1 MQRFVF
7 GLLLPLLAA
16 CAGKN
21 TVAGDEKTKAEQL
34 EESVPSWCAKAC
46 VKIES
51 CAKQRPCNCDGDV
64 CDCSGGAGYDCP
76 SSCQQAINGFMNKG
90 ETCAG
95 AGLHFQSCID
105 AASCN
110 ELYTDGA
117 CAPTDPAEKVCFPE
131 QSSDAPTDVGSSSAS
146 AGSASIDQGPSS
158 GGASAYGGAS
168 AGAFG
173 GSVSGGSSSTGS
185 AGAGEGGAASAVVVC
200 DSGFSSGPAPG
211 NTTNEICE
219 GGGLG
224 CDDGH
229 EYRYLCAHTSDGRSA
244 CSCFVDDNVTG
255 AFDPEDVCPTSA
267 ALNAGCGWNLVGF

>member
-1 MQRFVF
+1 MRRYVF

-34 EESVPSWCAKAC
+34 QESVPNWCAQAC
-46 VKIES
+46 QKVEA
-51 CAKQRPCNCDGDV
+51 CAKDRP
-64 CDCSGGAGYDCP
+64 CDCSGESCDCSAGPGYDCE
-76 SSCQQAINGFMNKG
+76 SSCQQLMSEFMGKG

-95 AGLHFQSCID
+95 AGLHFQTCID
-105 AASCN
+105 AASCSDLQK
-110 ELYTDGA
+110 ETL
-117 CAPTDPAEKVCFPE
+117 CVPTDPAEKVCYPKD
-131 QSSDAPTDVGSSSAS
+131 SSATPSDTGSSSAY
-146 AGSASIDQGPSS
+146 AGSANIGPSS
-158 GGASAYGGAS
+158 GGAYGAGGAS
-168 AGAFG
+168 G
-173 GSVSGGSSSTGS
+173 GFVYGGTSASGGSP
-185 AGAGEGGAASAVVVC
+185 AEGGAPTSDVVSC
-200 DSGFSSGPAPG
+200 QEGFSSGPAPG

-244 CSCFVDDNVTG
+244 CSCFVDNTVTG
-255 AFDPEDVCPTSA
+255 AFDPNNVCPTSA

>member
-1 MQRFVF
+1 MQRLVL

-21 TVAGDEKTKAEQL
+21 TVAGDEKTKSEQL
-34 EESVPSWCAKAC
+34 EESVPNWCAKAC

-51 CAKQRPCNCDGDV
+51 CAKQRPCDCSGDV
-64 CDCSGGAGYDCP
+64 CDCAGGAGYDCP
-76 SSCQQAINGFMNKG
+76 SSCQQAMNEFMNKG

-117 CAPTDPAEKVCFPE
+117 CYPTDPAEKVCFPKD
-131 QSSDAPTDVGSSSAS
+131 SAATPTDSGSSVGY
-146 AGSASIDQGPSS
+146 AGSASIDSGPSS

-173 GSVSGGSSSTGS
+173 GSVASGGTT
-185 AGAGEGGAASAVVVC
+185 GEGGAAAEAVYC
-200 DSGFSSGPAPG
+200 SSGFSTGAAPG

-219 GGGLG
+219 GGELD
-224 CDDGH
+224 CNDGH

-244 CSCFVDDNVTG
+244 CSCFVDDKVTT
-255 AFDPEDVCPTSA
+255 AFDPMGECPSRP
-267 ALNAGCGWNLVGF
+267 ALYAGCGWNIEF